1 MGTPRDA
8 TNAAPTANSS
18 SCGMPFARRGLVFE
32 PPRITVL
39 LKLVND
45 VISNAKPLCLIEFM
59 PQAANQLTGAPQREG
74 HSKPEHVPACSHG
87 KACLEQKENDIKED
101 ANSPVN
107 YADFAYCIKSKWWVC
122 PDRRS
127 VLRLSSRTDHPGGG
141 RAPNSWC
148 VLSSRVCRVWR
159 GPALLMLIGRQEF
172 TQAKFLAVQSRLTSR

>member
-1 MGTPRDA
+1 
-8 TNAAPTANSS
+8 
-18 SCGMPFARRGLVFE
+18 MPFARRGLVFE

-87 KACLEQKENDIKED
+87 KACLEQKENEIKED

-107 YADFAYCIKSKWWVC
+107 YFFVYRREQIILAAAEHQIPGVYFLHEFAES
-122 PDRRS
+122 
-127 VLRLSSRTDHPGGG
+127 GGDQ
-141 RAPNSWC
+141 PC
-148 VLSSRVCRVWR
+148 
-159 GPALLMLIGRQEF
+159 
-172 TQAKFLAVQSRLTSR
+172 